1 MYAYPVLLPAITN
14 REDFLRTV
22 SLFDDD
28 TGQAIDVSG
37 RTLANPGDFTA
48 AAWTVTSGLSISN
61 SVTPL
66 TIKDY
71 PFGNEMQAL
80 SLTIGLNLPILAGAP
95 VTIADTATGKNTMT
109 GFVTSYVPATGAMVA
124 QIGAAFDFEMRGH
137 HNHGWDNCDYGSSM
151 LIGSDSG
158 EGTPIVQAQLGSGI
172 TVIGI
177 GVVQVLVPAATLF
190 KTRHKTYNVAMAI
203 YLGGASRQILLGKQ
217 PILYGGLSAMTIVPA
232 AISNPFGL
240 P

>member
-37 RTLANPGDFTA
+37 RTLTFPGDFTGN
-48 AAWTVTSGLSISN
+48 AWTVTSGVNNTTSA
-61 SVTPL
+61 TQL

-80 SLTIGLNLPILAGAP
+80 ALDVGLGLTILAGDP
-95 VTIADTATGKNTMT
+95 VTIADTLTGKNTMT
-109 GFVTSYVPATGAMVA
+109 GFVTSYVAATGAMVA

-137 HNHGWDNCDYGSSM
+137 HNHGWDNCDFGSSS

-172 TVIGI
+172 TVIGLGI
-177 GVVQVLVPAATLF
+177 VQVRIPAATLF
-190 KTRHKTYNVAMAI
+190 KTRHKTYNVAMAA
-203 YLGGASRQILLGKQ
+203 YLGGDTRQILLGKQ
-217 PILYGGLSAMTIVPA
+217 PILYGGLSTMPFAPA
-232 AISNPFGL
+232 ANPNPFGL

>member
-37 RTLANPGDFTA
+37 RTLALPGDFTVG
-48 AAWTVTSGLSISN
+48 AWTVTSGLN
-61 SVTPL
+61 NTASVTPL

-71 PFGNEMQAL
+71 PFGLEMQAIA
-80 SLTIGLNLPILAGAP
+80 LTVGLNLTILAGDP

-109 GFVTSYVPATGAMVA
+109 GFVTSYAPATGAMVV
-124 QIGAAFDFEMRGH
+124 QIGCAFAFEMRGH
-137 HNHGWDNCDYGSSM
+137 HHHSFDCDYGPSSG
-151 LIGSDSG
+151 IGSDG
-158 EGTPIVQAQLGSGI
+158 NDTPVVQALLGSGI
-172 TVIGI
+172 TVIGL
-177 GVVQVLVPAATLF
+177 GVVQVRIPAATLF
-190 KTRHKTYNVAMAI
+190 NRRHKTYNVAMAV
-203 YLGGASRQILLGKQ
+203 YLGGDTRQILLGKQ
-217 PILYGGLSAMTIVPA
+217 PILYGGLSTMPILPA

>member
-48 AAWTVTSGLSISN
+48 AAWTVTSGLSISA

-80 SLTIGLNLPILAGAP
+80 ALTIGLGLAINPGDP

-137 HNHGWDNCDYGSSM
+137 HHHESNDCDYGSSSF
-151 LIGSDSG
+151 IGFDSSD
-158 EGTPIVQAQLGSGI
+158 TPVVQAQLGSGL
-172 TVIGI
+172 TNVGL
-177 GVVQVLVPAATLF
+177 GVVQIKIPASTLF
-190 KTRHKTYNVAMAI
+190 KTHHKTYNVAMAI
-203 YLGGASRQILLGKQ
+203 YLGGDTRQVFVGKQ
-217 PILYGGLSAMTIVPA
+217 PILYGGLSTTPIVPA
-232 AISNPFGL
+232 PPPNPFGL

>member
-48 AAWTVTSGLSISN
+48 AAWTVTSGLNVSA
-61 SVTPL
+61 SVTSL

-71 PFGNEMQAL
+71 PFGNEMQAIA
-80 SLTIGLNLPILAGAP
+80 LTIGSGLTINPGDP

-109 GFVTSYVPATGAMVA
+109 GFVTSYVAATGAMVA
-124 QIGAAFDFEMRGH
+124 QIGCAFDFEMRGH
-137 HNHGWDNCDYGSSM
+137 HHHEFNDCDYGSSSG
-151 LIGSDSG
+151 IGTDISD
-158 EGTPIVQAQLGSGI
+158 TPVVQAQLGSGI
-172 TVIGI
+172 TVVGL
-177 GVVQVLVPAATLF
+177 GVVQVRIPASTLF
-190 KTRHKTYNVAMAI
+190 KTRHRTYSVAMAV
-203 YLGGASRQILLGKQ
+203 YLGGDTRQILLGKQ
-217 PILYGGLSAMTIVPA
+217 PILYGGLSTMPIVPA
-232 AISNPFGL
+232 ATSNPFGL

>member
-1 MYAYPVLLPAITN
+1 MYANPVLLPEITN

-37 RTLANPGDFTA
+37 RTLALPGDFIGN
-48 AAWTVTSGLSISN
+48 AWTVTSGLN
-61 SVTPL
+61 NTASVTQL

-80 SLTIGLNLPILAGAP
+80 ALTVGLNKAILAGDP
-95 VTIADTATGKNTMT
+95 VTIADATGKNTMT

-124 QIGAAFDFEMRGH
+124 QIGCAFDFEMRAH
-137 HNHGWDNCDYGSSM
+137 HNHHGDGYGPSF
-151 LIGSDSG
+151 GVADHSG
-158 EGTPIVQAQLGSGI
+158 PVVQAQLGSGI
-172 TVIGI
+172 TVVGL
-177 GVVQVLVPAATLF
+177 GVVQVRVPASTLF
-190 KTRHKTYNVAMAI
+190 KTRHRTYSVAMAL
-203 YLGGASRQILLGKQ
+203 YLGGDTRQILLGKQ
-217 PILYGGLSAMTIVPA
+217 PILYGGLSTQPISPA
-232 AISNPFGL
+232 PTSNPFGL